1 MKIVVLGS
9 KYGKRVPPTINE
21 RSEHEATFLE
31 IKEPP
36 SNVVLEEDHARSL
49 LPGDLSGF
57 DLVISYILHP
67 DLQIA
72 LAETA
77 EPPVLYE
84 VVPEPAVKDEIT
96 SLKED
101 VAFPP
106 YTPCSLEP
114 DTGVPNIDRFAERF
128 GRPEL
133 RVDVSEGRIENI
145 EVLRGSPCGATWEAA
160 EEVEGEPATRETVNT
175 FALRACH
182 RCAAPRFGR
191 LETKDLA
198 SYFHAEALARALGL
212 ELDVE
217 PEEFHAPV

>member
-1 MKIVVLGS
+1 VEHGDGQGEQKEETVSFRAAYFEFPGWESPLYISSRPGVV
-9 KYGKRVPPTINE
+9 N
-21 RSEHEATFLE
+21 
-31 IKEPP
+31 
-36 SNVVLEEDHARSL
+36 
-49 LPGDLSGF
+49 
-57 DLVISYILHP
+57 
-67 DLQIA
+67 LQIA

-77 EPPVLYE
+77 EPPILYE

-96 SLKED
+96 SMRDD

-114 DTGVPNIDRFAERF
+114 DTGIPNIDRFAERF

-133 RVDVSEGRIENI
+133 HVEVSNGKIENI
-145 EVLRGSPCGATWEAA
+145 QVIRGSPCGATWEAA
-160 EEVEGEPATRETVNT
+160 EEIEKKPATRETVNT

-212 ELDVE
+212 ELNVE
-217 PEEFHAPV
+217 PEEFHAPI